1 MAEHLNLRGDPG
13 DGAFLAAVRR
23 VLGFDLPLAANTT
36 AQAGDHV
43 AYWLGP
49 DEWLVATRAAS
60 DDLAASLRDALGTMH
75 ASVTEVGGGNAVFVL
90 APANA
95 RELLAQECPLDL
107 HPSAFRPGQCAQ
119 TRFAK
124 AAILLRPLEDGAME
138 LIVRRSFAD
147 YLRHWLEPAGAVHT
161 HPNTDTHHKEAR

>member
-13 DGAFLAAVRR
+13 DATFLAAVRR

-36 AQAGDHV
+36 AHGGDHV
-43 AYWLGP
+43 ACWLGP

-60 DDLAASLRDALGTMH
+60 SVLAASLREALGKTH

-90 APANA
+90 SPANA

-107 HPSAFRPGQCAQ
+107 HPSAFGPGQCAQ

-147 YLRHWLEPAGAVHT
+147 YLRHWLEPSGAAPGDV
-161 HPNTDTHHKEAR
+161 PGM